1 MATKEQINFVK
12 TNANGYI
19 GGYEIVQNA
28 TDEEISL
35 LIDLQDEY
43 SHLYNQSQDIK
54 GVYSYLIKSIKSRMK
69 ER

>member
-35 LIDLQDEY
+35 LIDLQNEY
-43 SHLYNQSQDIK
+43 SYLYNQSQNN
-54 GVYSYLIKSIKSRMK
+54 KSIYYNLIELINSRVK
-69 ER
+69 EG